1 MLVLG
6 TKRQSLSTNC
16 LSQLNDCDL
25 VGFSFRLLRPARH
38 YCRTLIRIR
47 PSVAPVLMTMIATR
61 PLDGAHVHASS
72 PARAPGHLMRHHG
85 QWSPLGVNAAAS
97 GTGDGRAA

>member
-1 MLVLG
+1 MRVLG
-6 TKRQSLSTNC
+6 TKRQSLSTNY

-38 YCRTLIRIR
+38 YWRTLIRLR

-61 PLDGAHVHASS
+61 AGRSPMYMHLPRLVRQAISCATTAS
-72 PARAPGHLMRHHG
+72 AKHGNDQGGRVAP
-85 QWSPLGVNAAAS
+85 
-97 GTGDGRAA
+97 